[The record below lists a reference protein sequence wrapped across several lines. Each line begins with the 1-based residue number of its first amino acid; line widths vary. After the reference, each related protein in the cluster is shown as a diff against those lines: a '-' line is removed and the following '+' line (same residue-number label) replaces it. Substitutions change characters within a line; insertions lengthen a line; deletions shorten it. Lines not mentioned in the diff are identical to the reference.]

1 MAEINGRFVAKGGKL
16 LQGMPHVLRR
26 PLEQPAAA
34 ERKQRVGGKQ
44 QLVLGE
50 MVADM
55 PGRVPRGLDDLHRM
69 IAEQEFVAVADYP
82 GAPGHSNGLVDR
94 PGYPQHVSPLERK
107 LGFKWDGVVGGGEA

>member
-55 PGRVPRGLDDLHRM
+55 PGRVPRSLDDLHRM
-69 IAEQEFVAVADYP
+69 IAEQEFVAVADCPVEP
-82 GAPGHSNGLVDR
+82 GNSNGLVDR
-94 PGYPQHVSPLERK
+94 PGDLQPVSLLERQIDRK
-107 LGFKWDGVVGGGEA
+107 STRLNSSH